1 MLLNKPLL
9 IFTFVLL
16 LTLASSGFYIKKLIA
31 ENAVISEEIKIKDS
45 KISEMNSSLIN
56 QEIRFKETLK
66 TLEVRESK
74 IKLIENHN
82 INLKKKVQEISNEKS
97 DVCINAAHNK
107 SIVDILHNN

>member
-9 IFTFVLL
+9 IFIFVLL
-16 LTLASSGFYIKKLIA
+16 LTLASSGYYIKKLLT
-31 ENAVISEEIKIKDS
+31 ENAIISEEILVKDS
-45 KISEMNSSLIN
+45 KINEMNSSMIN
-56 QEIRFKETLK
+56 QEIRFKETLR

-74 IKLIENHN
+74 IKLIESHN